1 MKKRLISILA
11 AALGLVAMTTADA
24 AQTLRPPKQEWSF
37 DGIFGTFDRAALQR
51 GLQVYREVCSGC
63 HSLKYLA
70 FRNLADLGY
79 NQQEIAVLAAQ
90 ATVIDGPDDEG
101 EMFERDGLPTDYFPS
116 PFPNDKAAAAANNG
130 AVPPDLSLIN
140 KARKGGPD
148 YTYAILT
155 GYEELPENW
164 KELDEYDFLPRTFQL
179 QEGLSF
185 NRYFPGHQIAMAD
198 QIAMAAPL
206 AGGVVEYADGTEATI
221 EQMAHDVTTFL
232 MWTAEPKLEVRKSWG
247 IKVMIFVFVMTVVL
261 YFAKKRV
268 WRDVH

>member
-1 MKKRLISILA
+1 MKRFMFGILA
-11 AALGLVAMTTADA
+11 ATFGLTLTTAEA
-24 AQTLRPPKQEWSF
+24 AVTPPPPKQEWSF

-63 HSLKYLA
+63 HSLRYVA
-70 FRNLADLGY
+70 FRNLVDLGY
-79 NQQEIAVLAAQ
+79 NQLEIKTLAAE
-90 ATVIDGPDDEG
+90 ATVIDGPDDDG
-101 EMFERDGLPTDYFPS
+101 EMFERDGIPSDYFPS
-116 PFPNDKAAAAANNG
+116 PFPNAKAASAANAG
-130 AVPPDLSLIN
+130 ASPPDLSLIA

-148 YTYAILT
+148 YVYAILT

-164 KELDEYDFLPRTFQL
+164 KDLEEYDFLPRDFRL

-221 EQMAHDVTTFL
+221 EQMGHDVSTFL
-232 MWTAEPKLEVRKSWG
+232 MWTAEPKLEVRKAWG
-247 IKVMIFVFVMTVVL
+247 VKVMIFVFVMTVLL
-261 YFAKKRV
+261 YFVKRKV
-268 WRDVH
+268 WAGLH

>member
-1 MKKRLISILA
+1 MKKLLIGVVA
-11 AALGLVAMTTADA
+11 AGLGLTLTTAEA
-24 AQTLRPPKQEWSF
+24 AQTPAPPKQEWSF
-37 DGIFGTFDRAALQR
+37 DGILGTFDRAALQR

-63 HSLKYLA
+63 HSVKYIA

-79 NQQEIAVLAAQ
+79 NQQEIRVFAAE
-90 ATVIDGPDDEG
+90 ATVVDGPDDEG
-101 EMFERDGLPTDYFPS
+101 EMFERDGLPSDYFPS

-130 AVPPDLSLIN
+130 AIPPDLSLMT

-164 KELDEYDFLPRTFQL
+164 KELDEYNFLPRNFQL
-179 QEGLSF
+179 QEGLTF
-185 NRYFPGHQIAMAD
+185 NRYFPGH

-206 AGGVVEYADGTEATI
+206 AGGVVEYADGTEATV
-221 EQMAHDVTTFL
+221 EQMAYDVTTFL
-232 MWTAEPKLEVRKSWG
+232 MWTAEPKLEVRKAWG
-247 IKVMIFVFVMTVVL
+247 IKVMIFVFVMTVLL
-261 YFAKKRV
+261 YFAKRRV